1 MIAELKRTWK
11 LMRYSYNFKIT
22 IVCSI
27 AVLLMVLLMNGLAL
41 ISEAIAVKGFMM
53 AGLFFFLAVAMGI
66 QNKDNLVFSSLVLS
80 SRRRRFLE
88 ICFTDIYCVIGSI
101 LSYVL
106 ECICIFF
113 FVKDA
118 AIAEV
123 GISVA
128 TLFILTAMSIAVF
141 TIFYGFYNKFY
152 FLAFFLCFLMYFVI
166 DICSELPFINELGS
180 MVNHSKGMALLLG
193 ILIITVAS
201 GIAMILRRVFYKRT
215 TSKYSG
221 SVGLRKG
228 MA

>member
-22 IVCSI
+22 IIGGI
-27 AVLLMVLLMNGLAL
+27 AILLTVLLMNGLAL
-41 ISEAIAVKGFMM
+41 ISVAVAVKGFMM
-53 AGLFFFLAVAMGI
+53 AGLIFFLAVAMGL

-88 ICFTDIYCVIGSI
+88 ICFTDTYCLVSSI

-106 ECICIFF
+106 ECICIFL

-128 TLFILTAMSIAVF
+128 TLFILTAMGIAVF
-141 TIFYGFYNKFY
+141 TIFFGFYNKFY
-152 FLAFFLCFLMYFVI
+152 FLALFLCFLMYFVI
-166 DICSELPFINELGS
+166 DICSELPFINELGG
-180 MVNHSKGMALLLG
+180 MVNHNKGLALLLG

-201 GIAMILRRVFYKRT
+201 GIAMILRRALYKKAI
-215 TSKYSG
+215 SKYSG
-221 SVGLRKG
+221 SVGLRKS